1 MEQFYQ
7 TTLDYIRK
15 HPQLKKSVIFMTQY
29 FPYITFCLYPCV
41 LVYLYLNK
49 SPYLSAAIYKPLGAF
64 LFVTIFRKLINR
76 PRPYDCMNIEPL
88 VGHKHGESFPSR
100 HTLSAFII
108 ALICFYANIYAVSYT
123 HLDVYKRQ
131 QPFGHHQLP
140 DILQALPLYK
150 HLK

>member
-29 FPYITFCLYPCV
+29 FPYIT
-41 LVYLYLNK
+41 VYLYLNK

-108 ALICFYANIYAVSYT
+108 ALICFYANIYVGIFALIVAMILSGCRILAGV
-123 HLDVYKRQ
+123 HFISDVLAGIVIAIV
-131 QPFGHHQLP
+131 FF
-140 DILQALPLYK
+140 II
-150 HLK
+150 